1 MPSAFKYTQCGDDV
15 DVGSGGRRDDVV
27 VGNSGNRR
35 RLDDDSTLFRKQENG
50 GRQARSLAGIA
61 EQAGSRVALLCVVS
75 RRRVPGMARYKKTIR
90 PGAGDD
96 SQAKGTKE
104 S

>member
-1 MPSAFKYTQCGDDV
+1 MISLSNAFKYTQCGDDA

-35 RLDDDSTLFRKQENG
+35 RLDDDSTLLRKRENG

-61 EQAGSRVALLCVVS
+61 EQAGSRVALFCFVLRRVVS
-75 RRRVPGMARYKKTIR
+75 QST
-90 PGAGDD
+90 GDD
-96 SQAKGTKE
+96 
-104 S
+104 